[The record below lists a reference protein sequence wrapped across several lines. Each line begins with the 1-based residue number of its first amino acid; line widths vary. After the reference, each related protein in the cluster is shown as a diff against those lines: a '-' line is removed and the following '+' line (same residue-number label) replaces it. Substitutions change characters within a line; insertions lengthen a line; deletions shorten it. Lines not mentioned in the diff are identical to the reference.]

1 MAMMMMNVGVAAKPK
16 AAPTTKGKITEAQ
29 RAAILANRKRIW
41 GSAKRLTRQLLSEA
55 RLVLAARNPLAWRSA
70 RTTLARTRTAS
81 ARLLKEADAAHLGTT
96 SAVVT
101 LRKAT
106 KSTEVV
112 RAANSTPPKPVLK
125 KRPVMLPKF
134 PGQLIPTQ
142 PVFPPTAQDVA
153 PVPQL
158 QGAMDRLIQQ
168 RDQFI
173 TMVANGQMAA
183 AQAESTLANALNSGE
198 GSAIVAQDQA
208 AAQSWL
214 QDASNAL
221 YQTEANYQQANQQQA
236 APAVEYEDEEAAPEP
251 AEDDSDEAIQNEYE
265 AGYPGGVEGLMGL
278 GATHGETI
286 QVHEQARPIRLV
298 LKAELELYKRARTDF
313 VRRQHRRKLE
323 EGVRRAEPLLARAR
337 SMGIRG
343 GQAEDLFKKVREV
356 NEALGRPMQPVQPAQ
371 PSRPHGQYVQ
381 PTPRTTW
388 NPARAAQLRAAQ
400 QQAARAQA
408 QLRAARM
415 RLAAQDRRLVAVP
428 HLQSP
433 GGQTSVR
440 TLVQHRDQLQGQ
452 VAAGL
457 LTASQAKTELAVAIT
472 SGPGA
477 AVAAQ
482 APGDVAAWQKTSE
495 TALVQTEQAKATDE
509 AAAVVVAETASVETA
524 VATPAEAAP
533 KQSMLPV
540 LIGAALG
547 AGGGYMV
554 AEDEDDQVTYAVVGG
569 IAGLVLGCI
578 LKRVMKKR
586 AEAVAAPVEEAVPP
600 APPSAAA
607 PARPRDFGDV
617 LGIALRSEGTF
628 QRLRRLPQLQSP
640 EMQAAVNRL
649 RTAVE
654 TLAAKIER
662 SELNSAQAKVEL
674 RRLLSSGEGS
684 AITAQARAA
693 VDEWR
698 EATDLAL
705 DLFGSAAA
713 QSGPAPEEE
722 EWGPPGSRMTVFN
735 QDGTKTV
742 TSYDQAGKR
751 PVDVLPA

>member
-278 GATHGETI
+278 GATRGESV
-286 QVHEQARPIRLV
+286 QMHEQAKLIRLV
-298 LKAELELYKRARTDF
+298 LKAELELYKRAIGDF
-313 VRRQHRRKLE
+313 GRRQHRRKLE

-337 SMGIRG
+337 AAGIRG
-343 GQAEDLFKKVREV
+343 GQVEDLFKKVREV
-356 NEALGRPMQPVQPAQ
+356 NEALGRPAQATPVGGSASARPRVPSGARPRPQVTQLAQ
-371 PSRPHGQYVQ
+371 
-381 PTPRTTW
+381 
-388 NPARAAQLRAAQ
+388 RAAAL
-400 QQAARAQA
+400 AQA

-698 EATDLAL
+698 EATELAL

-751 PVDVLPA
+751 SVDVLPA